1 MKDHDGTGSFTPR
14 LAAASLSGESDAA
27 WAKSVADPVG
37 CAFIGGV
44 SIDERTQ
51 AASAALVDRDRNE
64 FLTERPIEFID
75 DQLGLLESADT
86 AIGVNVRTTQIDR
99 LREAAAVC
107 RSHGAILEVN
117 AHCRQPELTAIGC
130 GEGLLADTDRL
141 ERYVAAAAETG
152 ATVGVKARAEVS
164 GVDLEAVAA
173 AVESA
178 GGSMLHVDAMDSP
191 TVIATLADE
200 TDLFLIANN
209 GVRDRETAYEY
220 LRLGADAVS
229 VARPT
234 RQPER
239 LDPIRTAVDAWFTEA
254 TA

>member
-1 MKDHDGTGSFTPR
+1 MTDRNFGASFAPR

-27 WAKSVADPVG
+27 WAQSLADHVG

-64 FLTERPIEFID
+64 FLTERPIKFID
-75 DQLGLLESADT
+75 DQLRSLSETET
-86 AIGVNVRTTQIDR
+86 AIGVNVRTTRVDR

-130 GEGLLADTDRL
+130 GESLLADTDRL
-141 ERYVAAAAETG
+141 ERYVAAAAEIG

-164 GVDLEAVAA
+164 GVDLGDVAA

-178 GGSMLHVDAMDSP
+178 GGSILHVDAMDSP
-191 TVIATLADE
+191 EPIATVANKSE
-200 TDLFLIANN
+200 LFVIANN

-229 VARPT
+229 VGRPT

-239 LDPIRTAVDAWFTEA
+239 LDSIRTAVDAWFAEV

>member
-1 MKDHDGTGSFTPR
+1 MTDRDNRASFAPR

-27 WAKSVADPVG
+27 WVRSLTDHVG

-44 SIDERTQ
+44 SIDDRTQ
-51 AASAALVDRDRNE
+51 AASAALVDRDRRE
-64 FLTERPIEFID
+64 FLTEDPIEFIN
-75 DQLGLLESADT
+75 DQLRSLSETET
-86 AIGVNVRTTQIDR
+86 AIGVNVRTTQVDR
-99 LREAAAVC
+99 LREAAAAC
-107 RSHGAILEVN
+107 QSHDVILEVN

-130 GEGLLADTDRL
+130 GESLLADTDRL
-141 ERYVAAAAETG
+141 ERYVAAAAEMG

-164 GVDLEAVAA
+164 GVNLGDVAA

-178 GGSMLHVDAMDSP
+178 GGSILHVDAMDSP
-191 TVIATLADE
+191 EMIATVADK
-200 TDLFLIANN
+200 TDLFVIANN

-229 VARPT
+229 VGRPT
-234 RQPER
+234 RQPAR
-239 LDPIRTAVDAWFTEA
+239 LSSIRTAVDAWFTEV